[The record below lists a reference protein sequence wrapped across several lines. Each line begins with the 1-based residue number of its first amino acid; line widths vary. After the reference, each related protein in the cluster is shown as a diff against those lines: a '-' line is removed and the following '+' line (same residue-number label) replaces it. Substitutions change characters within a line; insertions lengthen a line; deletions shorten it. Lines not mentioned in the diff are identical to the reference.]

1 MDQDFNTGG
10 DTPPCPFCKGRA
22 RETLDTYKHHW
33 HVCLDC
39 GNALRVR
46 KARYL
51 MEREPAKALLKL
63 ATALRPEPTRS
74 QLRDEFFSVS
84 RVIERDDAMYSY
96 YAESCRLEYAATKW
110 KRYDD
115 EFLAMLAEM
124 GIDLKDRCV
133 LSISEGPGFFA
144 KRIANQCKEI
154 VITEINDAAV
164 TAMRDELGV
173 QAFVYNFNEHKL
185 SDVFCGKQFDLI
197 FLRSCIEFC
206 LDLTA
211 LARELA
217 RVLVPG
223 GIIYLFFHRPTL
235 GGSLQWMH
243 DEYTSNQWYAP
254 ETVERVF
261 IEAGFRIL
269 HPLARFRSAYD
280 PRKRYRTTTKLKII
294 YSPFWYYYL
303 LKSKLT
309 NRHFSRELNEVSYSM
324 FFRKEQPKQS
334 VQ

>member
-1 MDQDFNTGG
+1 MNRDMNIDRDTSPCSFCGG
-10 DTPPCPFCKGRA
+10 QS

-39 GNALRVR
+39 GNARRAR
-46 KARYL
+46 KGRYL
-51 MEREPAKALLKL
+51 MEREPAKAILKL
-63 ATALRPEPTRS
+63 ATGLRPEPTRS
-74 QLRDEFFSVS
+74 QLRNEFFSVR
-84 RVIERDDAMYSY
+84 RVIEREDAMYAY
-96 YAESCRLEYAATKW
+96 YAESCRLDYANTKW

-115 EFLAMLAEM
+115 EFLAMLDEM
-124 GIDLKDRCV
+124 GIGMEGKRV

-144 KRIANQCKEI
+144 KRMADQCKEI
-154 VITEINDAAV
+154 VITEISDAGV

-173 QAFVYNFNEHKL
+173 QAYVYNFNEHKL
-185 SDVFCGKQFDLI
+185 SETFQGKQFDLI

-206 LDLTA
+206 LDLPA
-211 LARELA
+211 LARELTK
-217 RVLVPG
+217 VLVPG
-223 GIIYLFFHRPTL
+223 GIAYVFFHRPTL

-243 DEYTSNQWYAP
+243 DEYTSNQWYTP

-261 IEAGFRIL
+261 GEAGFRSL
-269 HPLARFRSAYD
+269 HPLARFKSAYD

-303 LKSKLT
+303 WKSKLT

-324 FFRKEQPKQS
+324 FFRKEQPNGNA
-334 VQ
+334 